1 MSAAAAIIVA
11 VSSCG
16 NAGRVNLGYQDE
28 IVDMGYQSVTRK
40 RLSNAASTIEV
51 KQNEQH
57 YSNIYEYLR
66 AKVSGVEV
74 TPNNKIYIR
83 GQNSIISSTDPL
95 ILVDGAEMY
104 DISSLNPNDV
114 ATITVLKDASTTIY
128 GTRGANGVIIIKT
141 KVGGQ

>member
-1 MSAAAAIIVA
+1 
-11 VSSCG
+11 
-16 NAGRVNLGYQDE
+16 
-28 IVDMGYQSVTRK
+28 
-40 RLSNAASTIEV
+40 
-51 KQNEQH
+51 
-57 YSNIYEYLR
+57 
-66 AKVSGVEV
+66 
-74 TPNNKIYIR
+74 
-83 GQNSIISSTDPL
+83 SIISSTDPL